1 MKHPFQDVSAGSS
14 NKRTVLYKVMN
25 MKMKRFTS
33 MLILTLLLIP
43 SFASVYGDSA
53 LDVETIGDDFEP
65 GDPVNINGTASA
77 NSTVQII
84 IVYNG
89 TDVLLDTNLTV
100 HQDGNFSITYML
112 SEEAGS
118 GIYNVSVISSEDETF
133 TLFKVE
139 AEEPEVEDE
148 EPDNETKPEPNAHT
162 KESGTNNGS
171 HKGQNKEKKLKAA
184 NNGLNKGNGAVHL
197 YLYQKDPETWNIT
210 DGGSWGKLTFLP
222 NKQKFVFN
230 AHRLQADDYY
240 DFINYAPSTNWTEDP
255 YPNPWPGEDSV
266 NITSGKANK
275 GGNVHMRG
283 IWSASY
289 VGKMWL
295 VPSEDFS
302 EGSGMVGWNPTEYL
316 FEYDLID

>member
-1 MKHPFQDVSAGSS
+1 MVK
-14 NKRTVLYKVMN
+14 NLKTRKL
-25 MKMKRFTS
+25 TS
-33 MLILTLLLIP
+33 MLMVTLLLIP

-53 LDVETIGDDFEP
+53 LDVETVGDDFKP

-77 NSTVQII
+77 NSTVQIV

-118 GIYNVSVISSEDETF
+118 GIYNVSVFSSEDETF

-139 AEEPEVEDE
+139 VETPDTEEPEIETLEVEPTE
-148 EPDNETKPEPNAHT
+148 
-162 KESGTNNGS
+162 ESGPNNGS

-197 YLYQKDPETWNIT
+197 YLYEKDPVTWDIV

-222 NKQKFVFN
+222 HRDRFVFN
-230 AHRLQADDYY
+230 GHGLELDDYY
-240 DFINYAPSTNWTEDP
+240 DFINYAPGTNWTEDP
-255 YPNPWPGEDSV
+255 YPNPWPGTDSV

-283 IWSASY
+283 IWSAAY

-295 VPSEDFS
+295 VPSEDFT
-302 EGSGMVGWNPTEYL
+302 EGKGMTAWNPTSYL
-316 FEYDLID
+316 FEYDLIPEP